1 MSRGGPADDRR
12 ADASRSGGGPG
23 GAGEN
28 DRADTGTGAI
38 ERATSGTG
46 ANDQAGANDGAGKN
60 NGAPDPGRRK
70 LLAWL
75 WRVPVVAVIAGAG
88 YALFEVRRVLFGKRP
103 AASDPRFAPLEPGA
117 VANLADFGT
126 TWDEV
131 PFDLHG
137 RPAVA
142 LRLPEPVAGGLSATG
157 IHLAGYSRICTHQ
170 ACVVSLNRD
179 TEAIAFGFNYR
190 TDTPE
195 LVCPC
200 HLSVFS
206 PLNGGRAMSGPA
218 VEPLPRVQLAL
229 EGESVLAV
237 GIEETGTG

>member
-1 MSRGGPADDRR
+1 MRG
-12 ADASRSGGGPG
+12 
-23 GAGEN
+23 
-28 DRADTGTGAI
+28 
-38 ERATSGTG
+38 
-46 ANDQAGANDGAGKN
+46 DGAGRDRPRDVSPS
-60 NGAPDPGRRK
+60 GAAPGSKGASGAAPGGKGASGAAPGGDGASGGSPDPGRRK

-75 WRVPVVAVIAGAG
+75 WRLPVVAVVAGAG
-88 YALFEVRRVLFGKRP
+88 YALFEARRVLFGKQP
-103 AASDPRFAPLEPGA
+103 AASDPQFESLEPVA
-117 VANLADFGT
+117 VASLADFPAP
-126 TWDEV
+126 WDEV

-142 LRLPEPVAGGLSATG
+142 LRLPEAVAGGLSAAG
-157 IHLAGYSRICTHQ
+157 LHLAGYSRICTHQ

-206 PLNGGRAMSGPA
+206 PLDGGRAVSGPA
-218 VEPLPRVQLAL
+218 VEPLPRIQLAL
-229 EGESVLAV
+229 EDGRVLAV
-237 GIEETGTG
+237 GIEETGAG